1 MGLSAAIRSIMTL
14 QEDRLARTRVI
25 LSSQDDDHFHDEC
38 GVFGVYNHPEAA
50 NLTYLGLHGL
60 QHRGQ
65 ESAGIVSSSGDRLHE
80 ERGMGHV
87 ARVFKKNQL
96 RRLKGDLAIGHLRYS
111 TAGKSNL
118 ENAQPFVIESCKG
131 EIGVAHNG
139 NLVNAPAIRDRL
151 EKEGSIFRTSS
162 DTEVIL
168 HLIARSK
175 QADLEAAIVDALKQ
189 MRGAYSLIF
198 VARDRIIGVRDPR
211 GFRPLSLGR
220 LGEAQVL
227 SSESCAFDLIDATFV
242 RDVEPGEMVVIGPA
256 GVRSYHPFP
265 PEPVSQCIFEYVYF
279 SRPDSQV
286 FGRSVHEIR
295 KRLGRELAK
304 EQPVEADV
312 VVPVPDSGMYAGLGF
327 SEQSRIPLEFGL
339 VRNHYVGRTFIEP
352 RQAIRHFGV
361 KLKLNPVRALLSGRR
376 VALIDDSIVRGTTS
390 RKIVAMVR
398 SAGAREVHVRISC
411 APTVGPCYYGVDTP
425 RRSEL
430 IASSHTVDEI
440 RRSIRADS
448 LGYLS
453 LEGMYRAVGESR
465 SFCAACYT
473 NDYPV
478 PFPKEEEAHGMVP
491 GRR

>member
-1 MGLSAAIRSIMTL
+1 MVNDPQIGHA
-14 QEDRLARTRVI
+14 
-25 LSSQDDDHFHDEC
+25 C
-38 GVFGVYNHPEAA
+38 GVFGVYAPGQGVAH
-50 NLTYLGLHGL
+50 LTYLGLYAL

-65 ESAGIVSSSGDRLHE
+65 ESAGIAVSDGQTITVSKD
-80 ERGMGHV
+80 MGLV
-87 ARVFKKNQL
+87 TQVFDE
-96 RRLKGDLAIGHLRYS
+96 RRLAPLDGHLAIGHVRYS
-111 TAGKSNL
+111 TTGSSSWR
-118 ENAQPFVIESCKG
+118 NAQPVYRSVGDAGFALG
-131 EIGVAHNG
+131 HNG
-139 NLVNAPAIRDRL
+139 NLTNTVQLAEHLGMLPGLVPGDTGLDSTTDSALVAELMAHEYESESR
-151 EKEGSIFRTSS
+151 S
-162 DTEVIL
+162 DG
-168 HLIARSK
+168 R
-175 QADLEAAIVDALKQ
+175 DLERALL
-189 MRGAYSLIF
+189 RVLPELAGGFSF
-198 VARDRIIGVRDPR
+198 VMMDEAHLIGVRDPR

-220 LGEAQVL
+220 LGESQVL

-256 GVRSYHPFP
+256 GVKSYRPFP

-304 EQPVEADV
+304 EQPVDADV

-361 KLKLNPVRALLSGRR
+361 KLKLNPVRALLSDKR
-376 VALIDDSIVRGTTS
+376 VVLIDDSIVRGTTS
-390 RKIVAMVR
+390 RKIVSMVR

-440 RRSIRADS
+440 RRYIRADS

-453 LEGMYRAVGESR
+453 LEGMYRAVGENR
-465 SFCAACYT
+465 SFCTACYT

>member
-1 MGLSAAIRSIMTL
+1 MTL

-96 RRLKGDLAIGHLRYS
+96 RRLKGDLAIGHVRYS
-111 TAGKSNL
+111 TAGKSSL

-220 LGEAQVL
+220 LGEAHVL

-256 GVRSYHPFP
+256 GVKSYRPFP

-279 SRPDSQV
+279 SRPDSSV

-304 EQPVEADV
+304 EQPVDADV

-440 RRSIRADS
+440 RRYIRADS

-453 LEGMYRAVGESR
+453 LEGMYRAVGENR
-465 SFCAACYT
+465 SFCTACYT